1 MMIKCKEFS
10 QLVSERNQK
19 LTKSSNHNELE
30 LYLTK
35 SDRISILLAVS
46 ETFLELSP
54 LLTGGCNN

>member
-35 SDRISILLAVS
+35 SDRISISLAVS